1 MTKSTLYQANH
12 LLMITRPLQ
21 RLISSWLTKWK
32 KSTKSME
39 IARVA
44 RYKERLR
51 SSITKFIRKES
62 AERMHLIGKT
72 IMLLE
77 ILLNLIRK
85 WLGLVTFYSI
95 FQAINYPN
103 KNWMSSKACT
113 ISIRRFW
120 ICKSETLLKAHP
132 SSNKYLS
139 ILHFLETQPRVR
151 NDSNPPIQNK
161 DRLEGATY
169 VDSIIKT
176 NLCLNHDKMCW
187 NFDWSLRLVQAFKR
201 ETLLPGKW
209 LGHEWW
215 GAFGDIE
222 GNWADGKFEG
232 VG

>member
-32 KSTKSME
+32 KSTKSMV
-39 IARVA
+39 IAKVA

-62 AERMHLIGKT
+62 AERMHL

-95 FQAINYPN
+95 FQAINFLN
-103 KNWMSSKACT
+103 KNWKSSKVCT
-113 ISIRRFW
+113 KNTTIFW
-120 ICKSETLLKAHP
+120 RCKSETLLKAHR

-222 GNWADGKFEG
+222 GNWADGKLEG